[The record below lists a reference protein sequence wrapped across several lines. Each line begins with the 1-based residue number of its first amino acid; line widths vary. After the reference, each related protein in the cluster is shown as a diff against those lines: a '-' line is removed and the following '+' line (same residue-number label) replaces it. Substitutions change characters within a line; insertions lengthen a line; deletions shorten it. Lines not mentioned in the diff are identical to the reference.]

1 MPVCVCAFEC
11 AMCFT
16 NLTVKAL
23 RFALYHEL
31 EDEIP
36 DGDYNVGY
44 FEGSQHKK
52 KWLVSS
58 ADLVAMYTHFKGKK
72 HIPLWCDGKVL
83 LIPMMMN
90 NSRKNKDV
98 DTHAKKVSEQ

>member
-1 MPVCVCAFEC
+1 MQKLAY
-11 AMCFT
+11 
-16 NLTVKAL
+16 TVKIYDPERRSKFTL
-23 RFALYHEL
+23 RELAKCAEHIYHEL

-44 FEGSQHKK
+44 FEGSQHKM

-72 HIPLWCDGKVL
+72 EIP
-83 LIPMMMN
+83 
-90 NSRKNKDV
+90 
-98 DTHAKKVSEQ
+98 